1 MKFLSQG
8 TFLCTMEQWGIFY
21 DAIGCFDASITQDRN
36 DHFSLSI
43 IIIFLKSRSDSEA
56 TN

>member
-1 MKFLSQG
+1 MVMKFLSQG

-21 DAIGCFDASITQDRN
+21 DVIGCFDASITQDRN

-43 IIIFLKSRSDSEA
+43 IIIIFF
-56 TN
+56 